1 MHSAR
6 QISADALS
14 SFDTNDNKLPILVE
28 RLCNKYGLSLSEQ
41 KRSRVIINEVIR
53 SRGILD
59 YIIEKWTSLNPQ
71 EYGRMVVQPNAS
83 VLMIPSGSELP
94 EEGDP
99 FETPTSM
106 RNVDKECQ
114 ARIITSYRGTE

>member
-1 MHSAR
+1 MYSAR

-41 KRSRVIINEVIR
+41 QRSRVIINEVIR

-59 YIIEKWTSLNPQ
+59 YIIEKCS
-71 EYGRMVVQPNAS
+71 
-83 VLMIPSGSELP
+83 
-94 EEGDP
+94 
-99 FETPTSM
+99 
-106 RNVDKECQ
+106 
-114 ARIITSYRGTE
+114 